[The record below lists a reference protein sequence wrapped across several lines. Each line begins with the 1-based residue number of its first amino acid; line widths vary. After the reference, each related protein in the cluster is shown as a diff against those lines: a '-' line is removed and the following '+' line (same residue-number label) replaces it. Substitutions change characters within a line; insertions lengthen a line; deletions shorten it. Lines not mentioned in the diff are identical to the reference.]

1 MKALSDI
8 WNERKDFMK
17 VLNENWDILTEENL
31 KPLIVLNEKIIETIR
46 KIHEDIHV
54 TDAGFK
60 SFHNL
65 NN

>member
-8 WNERKDFMK
+8 WNERKDLMK

-46 KIHEDIHV
+46 KIQEDIHV